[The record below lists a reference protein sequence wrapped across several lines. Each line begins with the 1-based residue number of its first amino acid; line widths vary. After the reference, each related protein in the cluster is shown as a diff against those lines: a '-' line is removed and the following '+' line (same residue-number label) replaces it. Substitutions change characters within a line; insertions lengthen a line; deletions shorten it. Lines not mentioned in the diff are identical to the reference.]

1 MHLFS
6 SMEMNYYEQADC
18 QIKTFKK
25 KTYIEVVDL
34 KIDFFWRIFV
44 CSNGVHLP
52 QFWRLAKEC
61 TLN

>member
-34 KIDFFWRIFV
+34 KIDFF
-44 CSNGVHLP
+44 
-52 QFWRLAKEC
+52 
-61 TLN
+61 

>member
-25 KTYIEVVDL
+25 KHIL
-34 KIDFFWRIFV
+34 KLLI
-44 CSNGVHLP
+44 
-52 QFWRLAKEC
+52 
-61 TLN
+61 